1 MLGCQ
6 FSHDFSSF
14 RDLRWLF
21 CYFHVPRAR
30 WVPHP
35 TKFIPKQCSI
45 QWASERYW
53 FELSMRCKL
62 WDICEKHTNIHT
74 YIHTY
79 IHDPSPFSIACWTS
93 ASRLRREA
101 SVWISSK
108 RNDETLVFH
117 WMCGEHQT
125 NSEESYEL
133 WVRLKGLSHL
143 VQSCFLCRSCMSK
156 VSARSTG
163 HVNHFF
169 HNKILCSLQEI
180 NA

>member
-1 MLGCQ
+1 MSSELRVLGCQ

-74 YIHTY
+74 YIH
-79 IHDPSPFSIACWTS
+79 DPSPFSIACWTS
-93 ASRLRREA
+93 ASRLRREV
-101 SVWISSK
+101 SVWTRTRSIQTTKDPQRSLRHRDGQNKTHDRTLTVHWPLKK
-108 RNDETLVFH
+108 RNRTHGLQRSIGQKIRTE
-117 WMCGEHQT
+117 WG
-125 NSEESYEL
+125 
-133 WVRLKGLSHL
+133 KGP
-143 VQSCFLCRSCMSK
+143 
-156 VSARSTG
+156 T
-163 HVNHFF
+163 
-169 HNKILCSLQEI
+169 
-180 NA
+180 

>member
-14 RDLRWLF
+14 RNLRWLF

-35 TKFIPKQCSI
+35 NKFIPKQCSI

-74 YIHTY
+74 YIH
-79 IHDPSPFSIACWTS
+79 DPSPFSIGCWTS

-101 SVWISSK
+101 SVWMMFARLAKIFRKVIHPGSSSITWIF
-108 RNDETLVFH
+108 DI
-117 WMCGEHQT
+117 T
-125 NSEESYEL
+125 NAENGQ
-133 WVRLKGLSHL
+133 VHK
-143 VQSCFLCRSCMSK
+143 CCMT
-156 VSARSTG
+156 VEAECNG
-163 HVNHFF
+163 F
-169 HNKILCSLQEI
+169 
-180 NA
+180 APD